1 MLNGSAQGSPASSSG
16 QVLLSLQLRAP
27 EKLYVP
33 DVVSA
38 SAGGAVLLHL
48 EIRNRTDQPWESKS
62 RTGSLLEIVVMDER
76 GAEWSRQTRQL
87 PMLAYPTRLEPG
99 RGFNLPI
106 RVVFPDIPPG
116 GATYKLRIRV
126 APGAAEATGTVRL
139 EPKP

>member
-16 QVLLSLQLRAP
+16 EVLLSLQLRAP
-27 EKLYVP
+27 EKLYVS
-33 DVVSA
+33 DVVGA
-38 SAGGAVLLHL
+38 TAGGGVLLHL
-48 EIRNRTDQPWESKS
+48 EIRNRSETPWESRS

-126 APGAAEATGTVRL
+126 APGATEVTSTVRL
-139 EPKP
+139 EPHP